1 MWSVIGILFGFF
13 CLVFV
18 IATIARRAGA
28 NSAKIEALRKEI
40 NKRAE
45 EQERANK
52 IADTVDNLTIDDVR
66 KRLHDELYK

>member
-1 MWSVIGILFGFF
+1 MWNVIGILFGFF

-18 IATIARRAGA
+18 IATLARRAGA
-28 NSAKIEALRKEI
+28 NDAKIKALRKEI

-52 IADTVDNLTIDDVR
+52 IADTVDNLTIDDIR
-66 KRLHDELYK
+66 KRLHDEIYK